1 MIKNKYRDCVL
12 GELRPKD
19 IGKTVKIAGWIENI
33 RDHGGVIFVDV
44 RDISGTVQLVSNDDN
59 MFLHLTR
66 ESSVTVTGTV
76 RKRDEDDFNP
86 RLETG
91 EIEILV
97 ESIEVLGKSK
107 NVLPFE
113 VMTSKEVNE
122 EVRLKYRYL
131 DLRNPKVKQNI
142 IFRNKVISFLRDKM
156 TNLGFLEL
164 QTPILTASSPEGA
177 RDFLVPARRYHGK
190 FYALPQAP
198 QQFKQL
204 LMCSGF
210 DKYFQIAPSFRD
222 EDGRSDRLYGE
233 FYQLD
238 LEMAFVEEEDVLNV
252 GEEIFYDTFIKFGG
266 EKITSPRP
274 FRRLTYKESIQKYGT
289 DKPDLR
295 NPLEIIDLTEEF
307 EDTDFKPFRNIPVKG
322 ITVEDIASKSNSWF
336 NDLVDYAKSIGMP
349 GIGYFKVLED
359 MSFAGPIDKF
369 LTDDERKALI
379 DKAGLKPNSVLFFI
393 ADRKNAPKLAGMI
406 RDELGRKLDLIDKD
420 RFEFCIV
427 KDFPMYAWNEEEE
440 RYDFTHNPFT
450 MPQGGIK
457 ALEEKKEEDIVAYQ
471 FDFVCNGVEMA
482 SGAIRNH
489 DPEIMK
495 KAFSIVGLRE
505 EVIKEKFGALYKAFH
520 YGAPP
525 HGGMGPGLDR
535 MLMLL
540 LDEESIRETVAF
552 PLNANGADALMNAP
566 SVVDEMQLR
575 EAHIKIRDKNK
586 K

>member
-420 RFEFCIV
+420 KFEFCIV
-427 KDFPMYAWNEEEE
+427 KDFPMYDWNEEEE

-495 KAFSIVGLRE
+495 KAFSIVGLGE

>member
-1 MIKNKYRDCVL
+1 MQKNKYKDTVL
-12 GELRPKD
+12 GELREKD
-19 IGKTVKIAGWIENI
+19 IDREVRIAGWIENI

-44 RDISGTVQLVSNDDN
+44 RDMSGTVQLVSNDDN

-66 ESSVTVTGTV
+66 ESSVTVKGKV
-76 RKRDEDDFNP
+76 RARNEDDYNP

-91 EIEILV
+91 KIEILV
-97 ESIEVLGKSK
+97 EEIKVLGKSK

-113 VMTSKEVNE
+113 VMTSHEVNE
-122 EVRLKYRYL
+122 DVRLKYRYL
-131 DLRNPKVKQNI
+131 DLRNPKVKEKI
-142 IFRNKVISFLRDKM
+142 IFRNKVINFLREIMIKND
-156 TNLGFLEL
+156 FLEI

-177 RDFLVPARRYHGK
+177 RDFLVPSRKFHGK

-210 DKYFQIAPSFRD
+210 DKYFQFAPCFRD
-222 EDGRSDRLYGE
+222 EDARSDRVYGE

-238 LEMAFVEEEDVLNV
+238 LEMAFVEEEDVLEI
-252 GEEIFYDTFIKFGG
+252 GEEIFYETFKKFSDK
-266 EKITSPRP
+266 KISERP
-274 FRRLTYKESIQKYGT
+274 FRRLTYKEAMEKYGT

-307 EDTDFKPFRNIPVKG
+307 EDTDFRPFRNIPVKG

-336 NDLVDYAKSIGMP
+336 NELVDYAKTIGMP

-369 LTDDERKALI
+369 LTDDERKAII
-379 DKAGLKPNSVLFFI
+379 DKAKLKPNSVVFFI
-393 ADRKNAPKLAGMI
+393 ADRKNALKLAGLI
-406 RDELGRKLDLIDKD
+406 RDELGRKLDLLDKD

-427 KDFPMYAWNEEEE
+427 KDFPMYEYSEEDEK
-440 RYDFTHNPFT
+440 YNFTHNPFN
-450 MPQGGIK
+450 MPQGGLSS
-457 ALEEKKEEDIVAYQ
+457 LEEKSEEDILAYQ
-471 FDFVCNGVEMA
+471 FDFVCNGVEIA

-495 KAFSIVGLRE
+495 KAFEIAGLSE
-505 EVIKEKFGALYKAFH
+505 DVIKEKFKALYEAFK

-525 HGGMGPGLDR
+525 HGGMAPGLDR

-540 LDEESIRETVAF
+540 LDEDSIRETIAF
-552 PLNANGADALMNAP
+552 PLNANGSDALMNAP
-566 SVVDEMQLR
+566 SNVEEIQLR
-575 EAHIKIRDKNK
+575 EAHIKVRDKN
-586 K
+586 